1 MTHGGRSIR
10 AAVGFTVAATLL
22 LAAPTG
28 CFWNRGK
35 KEQKAQAPRAAPA
48 PIPLTVDSRYRED
61 VTVYVLRGTQRTRLG
76 VVTALTTQAFLL
88 PATFSAD
95 AGGFRLV
102 ADPAGSRRVS
112 FTSESVVAQP
122 GQRLVWTLE
131 SRLGRSVLGVY

>member
-1 MTHGGRSIR
+1 MAGALLI
-10 AAVGFTVAATLL
+10 TL
-22 LAAPTG
+22 PTG

-35 KEQKAQAPRAAPA
+35 KEQRAEAPRAAPA

-61 VTVYVLRGTQRTRLG
+61 VTVYVVRGTQRTRLG
-76 VVTALTTQAFLL
+76 LVTALTTQAFLL

-95 AGGFRLV
+95 AGGFRLA
-102 ADPAGSRRVS
+102 ADPAGSRRAS
-112 FTSESVVAQP
+112 FTSENVVAQP